1 MLLPNEA
8 DLAWQVA
15 AEITTHLTRDEKS
28 AVYLTIGC
36 DDILKAIVDMLTL
49 AQNSRISLS
58 NKTLGSI
65 TRWLDG
71 YIGSAEEPVIRK
83 LLTQIDVQTGW
94 TPTSPIPS
102 PTVTDRKP
110 PVRSTG

>member
-15 AEITTHLTRDEKS
+15 TEITPHLTRDEKS

-36 DDILKAIVDMLTL
+36 DDNFEAIVDMLAL
-49 AQNSRISLS
+49 AQSSRILLS
-58 NKTLGSI
+58 HNTLGSV

-83 LLTQIDVQTGW
+83 LLYQVEVQTAW
-94 TPTSPIPS
+94 MPTSPIPS
-102 PTVTDRKP
+102 PVLVDPKP
-110 PVRSTG
+110 PVRSAG